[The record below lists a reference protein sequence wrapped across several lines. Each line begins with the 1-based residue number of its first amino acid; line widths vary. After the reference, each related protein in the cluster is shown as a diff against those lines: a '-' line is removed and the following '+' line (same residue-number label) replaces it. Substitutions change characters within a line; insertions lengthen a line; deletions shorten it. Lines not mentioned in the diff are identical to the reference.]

1 MVFVIITDPF
11 NWVDVRIRG
20 VWLRYYQVQRTATM
34 IRRRELGR
42 TPGRAQEAEL
52 RGLRLEGPPSA
63 LEPTLEQHSVPTV
76 PGRVLIESRGK
87 FRGAPGSLRLAA
99 PGGPRLFGKCF
110 AVQRAQLA
118 ISNSLGAT
126 PSLGLQSSGSSVH
139 GGADTRL
146 RENSPENLCAA
157 RDFGCAGSR
166 PCGAGALR

>member
-1 MVFVIITDPF
+1 MAAILSSAMHGYHDPTQGGGP
-11 NWVDVRIRG
+11 DARPRPGGG
-20 VWLRYYQVQRTATM
+20 VVRTAAE
-34 IRRRELGR
+34 RSPDLLWSQLWSR
-42 TPGRAQEAEL
+42 TRSQ
-52 RGLRLEGPPSA
+52 
-63 LEPTLEQHSVPTV
+63 TV

-99 PGGPRLFGKCF
+99 PEGQRLFGKCF

-139 GGADTRL
+139 GSADTRL
-146 RENSPENLCAA
+146 RENSPENLCVG
-157 RDFGCAGSR
+157 RDLGCAGSR